1 MKKKRTRRMKG
12 LTGQVMGVAFGLV
25 LVTAICLGGLG
36 LSFLAQSMKKTI
48 TTYEK
53 TMDSG
58 YNMEIKS
65 QVQSAIAVIE
75 GFYDQF
81 EKGEVEEEVAKNLA
95 KEAVRNM
102 RYREDHSG
110 YMWIDDTEYTLVMHP
125 ILPEQEG
132 SNRYELT
139 DQNGVKIIQ
148 GIMDV
153 AKTGGGYNSFYFTKA
168 DGVTVAPKVAY
179 SEMFEPWQWVVTTG
193 NYVDDMQV
201 EIMTAK
207 SQIEKRFEVMLI
219 IFGMAIIIIIIL
231 ALVVSM
237 FFGKKLVRDIQKLEE
252 DLQRAGRG
260 DFTFKV
266 NHKILHRKDEIGT
279 MACSL
284 AKVQDSLAGM
294 IKNVSSASVQL
305 YESSELFNKKF
316 EDITEGIQSIN
327 DAIEELAQGTTSQS
341 TETELVHT
349 KVKELEAVI
358 HIEQEE
364 TEKLQ
369 RVVNAMLQY
378 SNNAADSIEA
388 LDQITGTT
396 VNAIEVV
403 SEQSQKTSDSAEHIN
418 KVVEMIKGLAQQTNL
433 LSLNAS
439 IEAAR
444 AGEAGKGFS
453 VVASEIRDLAEES
466 AKNAEEI
473 EDIVRQLVDNAKKST
488 NKMEE
493 VTYNVTIQKTKL
505 GESKSNFSQLYNE
518 IKRVEEVAEEINNQ
532 TAILENLKGAVSE
545 TVQRLV
551 GTVEGS
557 IAATQETNAS
567 MQMLT
572 ESVSECMKDTKN
584 LLTLSQ
590 KQNDEAKQFK
600 L

>member
-110 YMWIDDTEYTLVMHP
+110 YMWIDDKEYTLVMHP

-219 IFGMAIIIIIIL
+219 ILGMTIVIITIL

>member
-219 IFGMAIIIIIIL
+219 ILGMTIVIITIL

-378 SNNAADSIEA
+378 SNHAADSIEA